1 MKLKNKTLMHKMSL
15 ALAPIALLMAA
26 PAAYSADSIADA
38 IAGGKTNAN
47 LQYRYENV
55 ETPNN
60 TTGQAKAS
68 TLRLRLGYETA
79 EYQNIGAN
87 FQVQNTVANRQY
99 NNTTNGSNQST
110 WLNKVN
116 DPAGISVV
124 QSYLS
129 YSGVQDSKIKVG
141 RQVIRYDN
149 DRWVGNVDW
158 RQNWQSFDATSIE
171 NKSFADTTIKAAY
184 VTNVNRPTGDSGTNH
199 ANSVLSGN
207 THMKSTL
214 LNVNNNSLGFANL
227 VAYSYRLDYSPSSVG
242 NAVTNFQNSAPGA
255 YNYGSTNTTGVKL
268 QGDTALAGTKFS
280 WKGEFANQKAF
291 KNNTAN
297 FSARY
302 SNVEATADMSLA
314 KSTLGYEVL
323 GSSNGNSVQ
332 TPLATLFAMNGWA
345 NMFLTT
351 PANGLQDM
359 YAKARRNDFGINYG
373 ADYHLFQAD
382 NGGQKYGRELDL
394 IAEKQID
401 KTYAVGTRAAR
412 FKTDSQSLS
421 ASGTAVTAGG
431 MTLTD
436 TNKLWVYG
444 SMAF

>member
-1 MKLKNKTLMHKMSL
+1 MKLKNKTLLCKMSL
-15 ALAPIALLMAA
+15 ALAPVALLMAA

-38 IAGGKTNAN
+38 IAGGKTSAN

-79 EYQNIGAN
+79 EYQGIGAN
-87 FQVQNTVANRQY
+87 FQVQHTAANRQY
-99 NNTTNGSNQST
+99 NNTTGAANQSA

-116 DPAGISVV
+116 DPAGTSVV

-184 VTNVNRPTGDSGTNH
+184 VTNVNRPNGDTAG
-199 ANSVLSGN
+199 ASGN

-227 VAYSYRLDYSPSSVG
+227 VAYSYRLDYNGPTNTSGAAASYANSSSTAA
-242 NAVTNFQNSAPGA
+242 NNF
-255 YNYGSTNTTGVKL
+255 GSTNTTGAKL
-268 QGDTALAGTKFS
+268 QGDTTLAGTKFS
-280 WKGEFANQKAF
+280 WKGEFASQKAY
-291 KNNTAN
+291 KANSAN
-297 FSARY
+297 FSSRY
-302 SNVEATADMSLA
+302 SNLEATADMSLA
-314 KSTLGYEVL
+314 KATVGYEVL
-323 GSSNGNSVQ
+323 GSSNGYAVQ
-332 TPLATLFAMNGWA
+332 TPLSTLFAFNGWA
-345 NMFLTT
+345 DMFTTT
-351 PANGLQDM
+351 PTNGLQDM
-359 YAKARRNDFGINYG
+359 YVKARSNAFGINYG
-373 ADYHLFQAD
+373 GDFHTFQAD
-382 NGGQKYGRELDL
+382 NGGQKYGRELDV

-401 KTYAVGTRAAR
+401 KTYSVGTRAAR

-421 ASGTAVTAGG
+421 TPVSTGG
-431 MTLTD
+431 VTLTD
-436 TNKLWVYG
+436 TNKFWVYG
-444 SMAF
+444 SMNF

>member
-1 MKLKNKTLMHKMSL
+1 MKFKNKTLLCKMSL
-15 ALAPIALLMAA
+15 ALAPVALLMAA

-38 IAGGKTNAN
+38 IAGGKTSAN

-79 EYQNIGAN
+79 EYQNIGAM
-87 FQVQNTVANRQY
+87 FQVQHTAANHKY
-99 NNTTNGSNQST
+99 NNATDSTNQSM
-110 WLNKVN
+110 WLNKVA
-116 DPAGISVV
+116 DPAGTSVV

-158 RQNWQSFDATSIE
+158 RQNWQSYDAASIE

-184 VTNVNRPTGDSGTNH
+184 VTNVNRPNGDTGVNAAGTTLN
-199 ANSVLSGN
+199 GN

-214 LNVNNNSLGFANL
+214 LNINNNSLGFANL

-242 NAVTNFQNSAPGA
+242 NAATTFQNSSSTAG
-255 YNYGSTNTTGVKL
+255 NNFGSTNTTGAKL
-268 QGDTALAGTKFS
+268 QGDTTLAGTKFS
-280 WKGEFANQKAF
+280 WKGEFASQKAF
-291 KNNTAN
+291 KSNSAN
-297 FSARY
+297 FSSRY
-302 SNVEATADMSLA
+302 SNLEASADMSLA
-314 KSTLGYEVL
+314 KATVGYEVL
-323 GSSNGNSVQ
+323 GSSNGYSVQ
-332 TPLATLFAMNGWA
+332 TPLSTLFAFNGWA
-345 NMFLTT
+345 DMFTTT
-351 PANGLQDM
+351 PTNGLQDM
-359 YAKARRNDFGINYG
+359 YVKARSNAFGINYG
-373 ADYHLFQAD
+373 ADYHTFQAD

-401 KTYAVGTRAAR
+401 KTYSVGTRAAR

-421 ASGTAVTAGG
+421 TPVSTGG
-431 MTLTD
+431 VTLTD
-436 TNKLWVYG
+436 TNKFWVYG
-444 SMAF
+444 SMNF